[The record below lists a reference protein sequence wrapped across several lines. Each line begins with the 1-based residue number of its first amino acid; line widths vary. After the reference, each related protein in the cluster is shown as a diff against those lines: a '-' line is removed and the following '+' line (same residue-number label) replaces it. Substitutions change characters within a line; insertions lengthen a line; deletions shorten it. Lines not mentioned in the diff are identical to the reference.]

1 MRITNSMM
9 ITRTMRNQNTNLEKK
24 NKWNHDL
31 STLTN
36 LHKPSDDPIR
46 VSRTLRLESDI
57 SMSIQY
63 KDNIESAKSWLEK
76 TESAFNEINSVYQ
89 SIRELAVQGANGV
102 LKGED
107 TQKIAQEIKELKN
120 HLIQIGND
128 TYLGRHIFTGYQTD
142 KKLLNDDGS
151 YNVTDLD
158 FKPINT
164 TVPIGDPAYNEA
176 NLSSEVIKYK
186 VGDSQHIDVNITG
199 DRVFGALVDPDN
211 KPQLFVDID
220 NLLTAL
226 DKGNHEDASASIAK
240 MDEQLKV
247 LLQVRGE
254 VGAKVNMIDVMSER
268 MFDVNVNLRDLL
280 SKTRDTDVAETQIQ
294 LVTAEAAYRAS
305 LAVTARIIQPTLV
318 DFLR

>member
-9 ITRTMRNQNTNLEKK
+9 ITRTMRNQNTNLEKM

-57 SMSIQY
+57 SMNIQY

-76 TESAFNEINSVYQ
+76 SESAFNEINSVYQ

-151 YNVTDLD
+151 YNITDLD

-164 TVPIGDPAYNEA
+164 DPLDPDYNPD
-176 NLSSEVIKYK
+176 NLSTEIIKYK

-199 DRVFGALVDPDN
+199 DRVFGSPVGPEN
-211 KPQLFVDID
+211 KPQLFADID
-220 NLLTAL
+220 DLLTAL

-268 MFDVNVNLRDLL
+268 MFDVNVNLKDLL

>member
-9 ITRTMRNQNTNLEKK
+9 ITRTMRNQNTNLEKM

-57 SMSIQY
+57 SMSNQY

-89 SIRELAVQGANGV
+89 SIRELAVQGANGI
-102 LKGED
+102 LKSED

-151 YNVTDLD
+151 YNITDLD

-164 TVPIGDPAYNEA
+164 DPLDPDYNPD
-176 NLSSEVIKYK
+176 NLSTEIIKYK

-199 DRVFGALVDPDN
+199 DRVFGSPVGPEN
-211 KPQLFVDID
+211 KPQLFADID
-220 NLLTAL
+220 DLLTAL

-268 MFDVNVNLRDLL
+268 MSDVNVNLKDLL

>member
-9 ITRTMRNQNTNLEKK
+9 ITRTMRNQNTNLEKM

-76 TESAFNEINSVYQ
+76 TESALNEINSVYQ
-89 SIRELAVQGANGV
+89 SIRELAVQGANGI
-102 LKGED
+102 LKSED

-151 YNVTDLD
+151 YNAGTNPDQ
-158 FKPINT
+158 INFAT
-164 TVPIGDPAYNEA
+164 LKDEI
-176 NLSSEVIKYK
+176 IQYK

-199 DRVFGALVDPDN
+199 DRVFGSPVGPEN
-211 KPQLFVDID
+211 KPQLFADID
-220 NLLTAL
+220 DLLTAL

-268 MFDVNVNLRDLL
+268 MFDVNVNLKDLL

>member
-9 ITRTMRNQNTNLEKK
+9 ITRTMRNQNTNLEKR

-128 TYLGRHIFTGYQTD
+128 TYLGRHIFTGYKTD
-142 KKLLNDDGS
+142 VRLLNDDGS
-151 YNVTDLD
+151 YNAGTNPDEID
-158 FKPINT
+158 FATLKDEI
-164 TVPIGDPAYNEA
+164 IQ
-176 NLSSEVIKYK
+176 YK

-199 DRVFGALVDPDN
+199 DRVFGSPVGSEN
-211 KPQLFVDID
+211 KPQLFADID
-220 NLLTAL
+220 DLLTAL

-268 MFDVNVNLRDLL
+268 MSDVNVNLKDLL

-294 LVTAEAAYRAS
+294 LVTAEAVYRAS

>member
-9 ITRTMRNQNTNLEKK
+9 ITRTMRNQNTNLEKM

-57 SMSIQY
+57 SMSNQY
-63 KDNIESAKSWLEK
+63 KDNIESARSWLEK
-76 TESAFNEINSVYQ
+76 TESALNEINSVYQ
-89 SIRELAVQGANGV
+89 SIRELAVQGANGI
-102 LKGED
+102 LKSED

-151 YNVTDLD
+151 YNITDLD

-164 TVPIGDPAYNEA
+164 DPLDPDYNPD
-176 NLSSEVIKYK
+176 NLSTEIIKYK

-199 DRVFGALVDPDN
+199 DRVFGSPVGPEN
-211 KPQLFVDID
+211 KPQLFADID
-220 NLLTAL
+220 DLLTAL

-268 MFDVNVNLRDLL
+268 MFDVNVNLKDLL

-294 LVTAEAAYRAS
+294 LVTAEVAYRAS

>member
-9 ITRTMRNQNTNLEKK
+9 ITRTMRNQNTNLEKM

-76 TESAFNEINSVYQ
+76 TESALNEINSVYQ
-89 SIRELAVQGANGV
+89 SIRELAVQGANGI
-102 LKGED
+102 LKSED

-142 KKLLNDDGS
+142 KKLLNDYGS
-151 YNVTDLD
+151 YNFSDLGLSYD
-158 FKPINT
+158 ETPVGSGNFSLQPL
-164 TVPIGDPAYNEA
+164 ANE
-176 NLSSEVIKYK
+176 IIQYK
-186 VGDSQHIDVNITG
+186 VGDSQHIAVNITG
-199 DRVFGALVDPDN
+199 DRVFGPPVGADN
-211 KPQLFVDID
+211 KPQLFADID
-220 NLLTAL
+220 ELLTAL
-226 DKGNHEDASASIAK
+226 NAGEHEDASASIAK

-268 MFDVNVNLRDLL
+268 MSDVNVNLKDLL

-294 LVTAEAAYRAS
+294 LVTAEAVYRAS

>member
-9 ITRTMRNQNTNLEKK
+9 ITRTMRNQNTNLEKM

-57 SMSIQY
+57 SMSKQY
-63 KDNIESAKSWLEK
+63 KDNIESARSWLEK

-89 SIRELAVQGANGV
+89 SIRELAVQGANGI
-102 LKGED
+102 LKNED

-128 TYLGRHIFTGYQTD
+128 TYLGRHIFTGYKTD
-142 KKLLNDDGS
+142 VRLLNDDGS
-151 YNVTDLD
+151 YNAGTNPDEID
-158 FKPINT
+158 FATLKDEI
-164 TVPIGDPAYNEA
+164 IQ
-176 NLSSEVIKYK
+176 YK

-199 DRVFGALVDPDN
+199 DRVFGSPVGSGN
-211 KPQLFVDID
+211 KPQLFADID
-220 NLLTAL
+220 DLLTAL

-294 LVTAEAAYRAS
+294 LVTAEAAYSAS

>member
-57 SMSIQY
+57 SMSNQY

-89 SIRELAVQGANGV
+89 SIRELAVQGANGI
-102 LKGED
+102 LKNED

-128 TYLGRHIFTGYQTD
+128 TYLGRHIFTGYKTD
-142 KKLLNDDGS
+142 VRLLNDDGS
-151 YNVTDLD
+151 YNAGTNPDEID
-158 FKPINT
+158 FATLKDEI
-164 TVPIGDPAYNEA
+164 IQ
-176 NLSSEVIKYK
+176 YK
-186 VGDSQHIDVNITG
+186 VGDSQHIAVNITG
-199 DRVFGALVDPDN
+199 DRVFGPPVGADN
-211 KPQLFVDID
+211 KPQLFADID
-220 NLLTAL
+220 ELLTAL
-226 DKGNHEDASASIAK
+226 NAGEHEDASASIAK

-268 MFDVNVNLRDLL
+268 MSDVNVNLKDLL

-294 LVTAEAAYRAS
+294 LVTAEAVYRAS

-318 DFLR
+318 DFLK

>member
-9 ITRTMRNQNTNLEKK
+9 ITRTMRNQNTNLEKM

-57 SMSIQY
+57 SMNIQY

-128 TYLGRHIFTGYQTD
+128 TYLGRHIFTGYKTD
-142 KKLLNDDGS
+142 VRLLNDDGS
-151 YNVTDLD
+151 YNAGTNPDEID
-158 FKPINT
+158 FATLKDEI
-164 TVPIGDPAYNEA
+164 IQ
-176 NLSSEVIKYK
+176 YK

-199 DRVFGALVDPDN
+199 DRVFGSPVGSEN
-211 KPQLFVDID
+211 KPQLFADID
-220 NLLTAL
+220 DLLTAL

-268 MFDVNVNLRDLL
+268 MSDVNVNLKDLL

-294 LVTAEAAYRAS
+294 LVTAEAVYRAS

-318 DFLR
+318 DFLK

>member
-9 ITRTMRNQNTNLEKK
+9 ITRTMRNQNTNLEKM

-57 SMSIQY
+57 SMSNQY
-63 KDNIESAKSWLEK
+63 KDNIESARSWLEK
-76 TESAFNEINSVYQ
+76 TESALNEINSVYQ
-89 SIRELAVQGANGV
+89 SIRELAVQGANGI
-102 LKGED
+102 LKSED

-120 HLIQIGND
+120 HLIQIAND
-128 TYLGRHIFTGYQTD
+128 TYLRRHIFTGYQTD

-176 NLSSEVIKYK
+176 NLSSEVINAPFASTRFRAVK
-186 VGDSQHIDVNITG
+186 
-199 DRVFGALVDPDN
+199 
-211 KPQLFVDID
+211 
-220 NLLTAL
+220 LLTL
-226 DKGNHEDASASIAK
+226 IVILPTILLG
-240 MDEQLKV
+240 KV
-247 LLQVRGE
+247 
-254 VGAKVNMIDVMSER
+254 KPIK
-268 MFDVNVNLRDLL
+268 FP
-280 SKTRDTDVAETQIQ
+280 
-294 LVTAEAAYRAS
+294 
-305 LAVTARIIQPTLV
+305 AVSV
-318 DFLR
+318 

>member
-9 ITRTMRNQNTNLEKK
+9 ITRTMRNQNTNLEKR

-57 SMSIQY
+57 SMNIQY

-128 TYLGRHIFTGYQTD
+128 TYLGRHIFTGYKTD
-142 KKLLNDDGS
+142 VRLLNDDGS
-151 YNVTDLD
+151 YNAGTNPDEID
-158 FKPINT
+158 FATLKDEI
-164 TVPIGDPAYNEA
+164 IQ
-176 NLSSEVIKYK
+176 YK
-186 VGDSQHIDVNITG
+186 VGDSQLIAVNITG
-199 DRVFGALVDPDN
+199 DRVFGMPVGADN
-211 KPQLFVDID
+211 KPQLFADID
-220 NLLTAL
+220 ELLTAL
-226 DKGNHEDASASIAK
+226 NAGEHEDASASIAK

-268 MFDVNVNLRDLL
+268 MSDVNVNLKDLL

-294 LVTAEAAYRAS
+294 LVTAEAVYRAS

>member
-89 SIRELAVQGANGV
+89 SIRELAVQGANGI
-102 LKGED
+102 LKNED

-120 HLIQIGND
+120 HLIHIGND
-128 TYLGRHIFTGYQTD
+128 TYL
-142 KKLLNDDGS
+142 
-151 YNVTDLD
+151 
-158 FKPINT
+158 
-164 TVPIGDPAYNEA
+164 
-176 NLSSEVIKYK
+176 
-186 VGDSQHIDVNITG
+186 
-199 DRVFGALVDPDN
+199 
-211 KPQLFVDID
+211 
-220 NLLTAL
+220 
-226 DKGNHEDASASIAK
+226 
-240 MDEQLKV
+240 
-247 LLQVRGE
+247 
-254 VGAKVNMIDVMSER
+254 
-268 MFDVNVNLRDLL
+268 
-280 SKTRDTDVAETQIQ
+280 
-294 LVTAEAAYRAS
+294 
-305 LAVTARIIQPTLV
+305 
-318 DFLR
+318 

>member
-9 ITRTMRNQNTNLEKK
+9 ITRTMRNQNTNLEKM

-76 TESAFNEINSVYQ
+76 TESALNEINSVYQ
-89 SIRELAVQGANGV
+89 SIRELAVQGANGI
-102 LKGED
+102 LKSED

-151 YNVTDLD
+151 YNAGTNPDQ
-158 FKPINT
+158 INFAT
-164 TVPIGDPAYNEA
+164 LKDEI
-176 NLSSEVIKYK
+176 IQYK
-186 VGDSQHIDVNITG
+186 VGDSQLIDVNITG
-199 DRVFGALVDPDN
+199 DRVFGSPVGPEN
-211 KPQLFVDID
+211 KPQLFADID
-220 NLLTAL
+220 DLLTAL

-268 MFDVNVNLRDLL
+268 MFDVNVNLKDLL

-294 LVTAEAAYRAS
+294 LVTAEAVYRAS

-318 DFLR
+318 DFLK

>member
-9 ITRTMRNQNTNLEKK
+9 ITRTMRNQNTNLEKM

-128 TYLGRHIFTGYQTD
+128 TYLGRHIFTGYKTD
-142 KKLLNDDGS
+142 VRLLNDDGS
-151 YNVTDLD
+151 YNAGTNPDEID
-158 FKPINT
+158 FATLKDEI
-164 TVPIGDPAYNEA
+164 IQ
-176 NLSSEVIKYK
+176 YK

-199 DRVFGALVDPDN
+199 DRVFGSPVGPEN
-211 KPQLFVDID
+211 KPQLFADID
-220 NLLTAL
+220 DLLTAL

>member
-9 ITRTMRNQNTNLEKK
+9 ITRTMRNQNTNLEKM

-151 YNVTDLD
+151 YNAGANPGEID
-158 FKPINT
+158 FATLKDEI
-164 TVPIGDPAYNEA
+164 IQ
-176 NLSSEVIKYK
+176 YK

-199 DRVFGALVDPDN
+199 DRVFGSPVGSGN
-211 KPQLFVDID
+211 KPQLFADID
-220 NLLTAL
+220 DLLTAL

-268 MFDVNVNLRDLL
+268 MSDVNLNLKDLL

-294 LVTAEAAYRAS
+294 LVTAEAVYRAS

>member
-9 ITRTMRNQNTNLEKK
+9 ITRTMRNQNTNLEKM

-57 SMSIQY
+57 SMSNQY

-151 YNVTDLD
+151 YNITDLD

-164 TVPIGDPAYNEA
+164 DPLDPDYNPD
-176 NLSSEVIKYK
+176 NLSTEIIKYK

-199 DRVFGALVDPDN
+199 DRVFGSPVGPEN
-211 KPQLFVDID
+211 KPQLFADID
-220 NLLTAL
+220 DLLTAL

-268 MFDVNVNLRDLL
+268 MFDVNVNLKDLL

-294 LVTAEAAYRAS
+294 LVTAEAVYRAS

>member
-9 ITRTMRNQNTNLEKK
+9 ITRTMRNQNTNLEKR

-89 SIRELAVQGANGV
+89 SIRELAVQGANGI
-102 LKGED
+102 LKNED

-142 KKLLNDDGS
+142 KKLLNDYGS
-151 YNVTDLD
+151 YNFSD
-158 FKPINT
+158 
-164 TVPIGDPAYNEA
+164 
-176 NLSSEVIKYK
+176 
-186 VGDSQHIDVNITG
+186 
-199 DRVFGALVDPDN
+199 
-211 KPQLFVDID
+211 
-220 NLLTAL
+220 
-226 DKGNHEDASASIAK
+226 
-240 MDEQLKV
+240 
-247 LLQVRGE
+247 
-254 VGAKVNMIDVMSER
+254 
-268 MFDVNVNLRDLL
+268 
-280 SKTRDTDVAETQIQ
+280 
-294 LVTAEAAYRAS
+294 
-305 LAVTARIIQPTLV
+305 
-318 DFLR
+318 

>member
-9 ITRTMRNQNTNLEKK
+9 ITRTMRNQNTNLEKM

-57 SMSIQY
+57 SMSNQY
-63 KDNIESAKSWLEK
+63 KDNIESARSWLEK
-76 TESAFNEINSVYQ
+76 TESALNEINSVYQ
-89 SIRELAVQGANGV
+89 SIRELAVQGANGI
-102 LKGED
+102 LKSED

-151 YNVTDLD
+151 YNITDLD

-164 TVPIGDPAYNEA
+164 DPLDPDYNPD
-176 NLSSEVIKYK
+176 NLSTEIIKYK

-199 DRVFGALVDPDN
+199 DRVFGSPVGPEN
-211 KPQLFVDID
+211 KPQLFADID
-220 NLLTAL
+220 DLLTAL

-268 MFDVNVNLRDLL
+268 MFDVNVNLKDLL

-294 LVTAEAAYRAS
+294 LVTAEAVYRAS

>member
-9 ITRTMRNQNTNLEKK
+9 ITRTMRNQNTNLEKM

-57 SMSIQY
+57 SMSNQY

-128 TYLGRHIFTGYQTD
+128 TYLGRHIFTGYKTD
-142 KKLLNDDGS
+142 VRLLNDDGS
-151 YNVTDLD
+151 YNAGTNPDEID
-158 FKPINT
+158 FATLKDEI
-164 TVPIGDPAYNEA
+164 IQ
-176 NLSSEVIKYK
+176 YK

-199 DRVFGALVDPDN
+199 DRVFGSPVGPEN
-211 KPQLFVDID
+211 KPQLFADID
-220 NLLTAL
+220 DLLTAL

-268 MFDVNVNLRDLL
+268 MSDVNVNLKDLL

-294 LVTAEAAYRAS
+294 LVTAEAVYRAS

-318 DFLR
+318 DFLK

>member
-9 ITRTMRNQNTNLEKK
+9 ITRTMRNQNTNLEKM

-151 YNVTDLD
+151 YNAGANPGEID
-158 FKPINT
+158 FATLKDEI
-164 TVPIGDPAYNEA
+164 IQ
-176 NLSSEVIKYK
+176 YK

-199 DRVFGALVDPDN
+199 DRVFGSPVGSGN
-211 KPQLFVDID
+211 KPQLFADID
-220 NLLTAL
+220 DLLTAL
-226 DKGNHEDASASIAK
+226 DNGNHEDASASIAK

-268 MFDVNVNLRDLL
+268 MSDVNVNLKDLL

-294 LVTAEAAYRAS
+294 LVTAEAVYRAS

>member
-9 ITRTMRNQNTNLEKK
+9 ITRTMRNQNTNLEKM

-57 SMSIQY
+57 SMSNQY
-63 KDNIESAKSWLEK
+63 KDNIESARSWLEK
-76 TESAFNEINSVYQ
+76 TESALNEINSVYQ
-89 SIRELAVQGANGV
+89 SIRELAVQGANGI
-102 LKGED
+102 LKSED

-128 TYLGRHIFTGYQTD
+128 TYLGRHIFTGYKTD
-142 KKLLNDDGS
+142 VRLLNDDGS
-151 YNVTDLD
+151 YNAGTNPDEID
-158 FKPINT
+158 FATLKDEI
-164 TVPIGDPAYNEA
+164 IQ
-176 NLSSEVIKYK
+176 YK

-199 DRVFGALVDPDN
+199 DRVFGSPVGPEN
-211 KPQLFVDID
+211 KPQLFADID
-220 NLLTAL
+220 DLLTAL

-268 MFDVNVNLRDLL
+268 MFDVNVNLKDLL

-294 LVTAEAAYRAS
+294 LVTAEAVYRAS

-318 DFLR
+318 DFLK

>member
-9 ITRTMRNQNTNLEKK
+9 ITRTMRNQNTNLEKM

-57 SMSIQY
+57 SMSNQY
-63 KDNIESAKSWLEK
+63 KDNIESARSWLEK
-76 TESAFNEINSVYQ
+76 TESALNEINSVYQ
-89 SIRELAVQGANGV
+89 SIRELAVQGANGI
-102 LKGED
+102 LKSED
-107 TQKIAQEIKELKN
+107 TQKIAQEIKELEN

-151 YNVTDLD
+151 YNITDLD

-164 TVPIGDPAYNEA
+164 DPLDPDYNPD
-176 NLSSEVIKYK
+176 NLSTEIIKYK

-199 DRVFGALVDPDN
+199 DRVFGSPVGPEN
-211 KPQLFVDID
+211 KPQLFADID
-220 NLLTAL
+220 DLLTAL

-268 MFDVNVNLRDLL
+268 MFDVNVNLKDLL

>member
-9 ITRTMRNQNTNLEKK
+9 ITRTMRNQNTNLEKM

-57 SMSIQY
+57 SMSNQY

-89 SIRELAVQGANGV
+89 SIRELAVQGANGI
-102 LKGED
+102 LKNED

-128 TYLGRHIFTGYQTD
+128 TYLGRHIFTGYKTD
-142 KKLLNDDGS
+142 VRLLNDDGS
-151 YNVTDLD
+151 YNAGTNPDEID
-158 FKPINT
+158 FATLKDEI
-164 TVPIGDPAYNEA
+164 IQ
-176 NLSSEVIKYK
+176 YK

-199 DRVFGALVDPDN
+199 DRVFGSPVGPEN
-211 KPQLFVDID
+211 KPQLFADID
-220 NLLTAL
+220 DLLTAL

-268 MFDVNVNLRDLL
+268 MSDVNVNLKDLL

-294 LVTAEAAYRAS
+294 LVTAEAVYRAS

>member
-9 ITRTMRNQNTNLEKK
+9 ITRTMRNQNTNLEKM

-57 SMSIQY
+57 SMSKQY

-76 TESAFNEINSVYQ
+76 PESAFNEINSVYQ

-151 YNVTDLD
+151 YNITDLD

-164 TVPIGDPAYNEA
+164 TVPITDPAYNEA

-186 VGDSQHIDVNITG
+186 VGDAQHIDVNITG
-199 DRVFGALVDPDN
+199 DRVFGSPVGPEN
-211 KPQLFVDID
+211 KPQLFADID
-220 NLLTAL
+220 DLLTAL

-268 MFDVNVNLRDLL
+268 MFDVNVNLKDLL

>member
-9 ITRTMRNQNTNLEKK
+9 ITRTMRNQNTNLEKM

-57 SMSIQY
+57 SMSNQY

-76 TESAFNEINSVYQ
+76 TESALNEINSVYQ
-89 SIRELAVQGANGV
+89 SIRELAVQGANGI
-102 LKGED
+102 LKSED

-151 YNVTDLD
+151 YNITDLD

-164 TVPIGDPAYNEA
+164 DPLDPDYNPD
-176 NLSSEVIKYK
+176 NLSTEIIKYK

-199 DRVFGALVDPDN
+199 DRVFGSPVGPEN
-211 KPQLFVDID
+211 KPQLFADID
-220 NLLTAL
+220 DLLTAL

-268 MFDVNVNLRDLL
+268 MFDVNVNLKDLL

-294 LVTAEAAYRAS
+294 LVTAEAVYRAS

>member
-9 ITRTMRNQNTNLEKK
+9 ITRTMRNQNTNLEKM

-57 SMSIQY
+57 SMSNQY

-76 TESAFNEINSVYQ
+76 TESALNEINSVYQ
-89 SIRELAVQGANGV
+89 SIRELAVQGANGI
-102 LKGED
+102 LKSED

-128 TYLGRHIFTGYQTD
+128 TYLGRHIFTGYKTD
-142 KKLLNDDGS
+142 VRLLNDDGS
-151 YNVTDLD
+151 YNAGTNPDEID
-158 FKPINT
+158 FATLKDEI
-164 TVPIGDPAYNEA
+164 IQ
-176 NLSSEVIKYK
+176 YK

-268 MFDVNVNLRDLL
+268 MFDVNVNLKDLL

>member
-9 ITRTMRNQNTNLEKK
+9 ITRTMRNQNTNLEKM

-76 TESAFNEINSVYQ
+76 TESAFNEINLVYQ
-89 SIRELAVQGANGV
+89 SIRELAVQGANGI
-102 LKGED
+102 LKSED

-151 YNVTDLD
+151 YNAGANPGEID
-158 FKPINT
+158 FATLKDEI
-164 TVPIGDPAYNEA
+164 IQ
-176 NLSSEVIKYK
+176 YK

-199 DRVFGALVDPDN
+199 DRVFGSPVGPEN
-211 KPQLFVDID
+211 KPQLFADID
-220 NLLTAL
+220 DLLTAL

-268 MFDVNVNLRDLL
+268 MSDVNVNLKDLL

-294 LVTAEAAYRAS
+294 LVTAEAVYRAS

>member
-9 ITRTMRNQNTNLEKK
+9 ITRTMRNQNTNLEKM

-57 SMSIQY
+57 SMNIQY

-151 YNVTDLD
+151 YNAGTNPDEID
-158 FKPINT
+158 FATLKDEI
-164 TVPIGDPAYNEA
+164 IQ
-176 NLSSEVIKYK
+176 YK

-199 DRVFGALVDPDN
+199 DRVFGSPVGSGN
-211 KPQLFVDID
+211 KPQLFADID
-220 NLLTAL
+220 DLLTAL
-226 DKGNHEDASASIAK
+226 DKGNHEDGSASIAK

-268 MFDVNVNLRDLL
+268 MFDVNVNLKDLL

-294 LVTAEAAYRAS
+294 LVTAEAVYRAS

>member
-1 MRITNSMM
+1 
-9 ITRTMRNQNTNLEKK
+9 
-24 NKWNHDL
+24 
-31 STLTN
+31 
-36 LHKPSDDPIR
+36 
-46 VSRTLRLESDI
+46 
-57 SMSIQY
+57 MSNQY
-63 KDNIESAKSWLEK
+63 KDNIESARSWLEK
-76 TESAFNEINSVYQ
+76 TESALNEINSVYQ
-89 SIRELAVQGANGV
+89 SIRELAVQGANGI
-102 LKGED
+102 LKSED

-151 YNVTDLD
+151 YNITDLD

-164 TVPIGDPAYNEA
+164 DPLDPDYNPD
-176 NLSSEVIKYK
+176 NLSTEIIKYK

-199 DRVFGALVDPDN
+199 DRVFGSPVGPEN
-211 KPQLFVDID
+211 KPQLFADID
-220 NLLTAL
+220 DLLTAL

-268 MFDVNVNLRDLL
+268 MFDVNVNLKDLL

-294 LVTAEAAYRAS
+294 LVTAEAVYRAS